1 MTSARPR
8 RFILFWLLLGGLIAS
23 CFADAVRPPGHAPM
37 VLALSKSPLSLP
49 FYVAQNQGFF
59 EAEGAAL
66 QIHEVIGGVR
76 AMQQLRRGEADL
88 ATSSDTVVMFNSF
101 VAKDFAVLGSF
112 VTSPDDLRIIVR
124 PGLDFSNAR
133 AIKGK
138 RFAVTLASASHYYLD
153 TWLLL
158 NGIDPNSITRVGMP
172 PEAMEAALAKAE
184 VDAVSTWEPFGLKIL
199 RAVPQARALTNP
211 GMHTLSFNLLVH
223 VKHLGQK
230 DAEMVKILRALE
242 RAQRFIQAEP
252 TKSLAILRERLQL
265 EPAFIEAIWPRY
277 HYRLTLNQ
285 SLLTT
290 LESEARWARQEGHVQ
305 AERLPNYLEFVYPEP
320 LRSVRRDAVGLAK

>member
-1 MTSARPR
+1 M
-8 RFILFWLLLGGLIAS
+8 LFWLLLGCLSACCTG
-23 CFADAVRPPGHAPM
+23 AVLAAGQTPL

-49 FYVAQNQGFF
+49 FYVAQKQGYFD
-59 EAEGAAL
+59 AEGVAL
-66 QIHEVIGGVR
+66 QIHDVIGGVR
-76 AMQQLRRGEADL
+76 SLQQLRRGEADL

-124 PGLDFSNAR
+124 PGLDFSNYP

-172 PEAMEAALAKAE
+172 PEAMESALAKAE
-184 VDAVSTWEPFGLKIL
+184 VDAVSTWEPFGISIL
-199 RAVPQARALTNP
+199 RAMPQAKALTNP
-211 GMHTLSFNLLVH
+211 GMHTLSFNLMVH

-230 DAEMVKILRALE
+230 DPELVKILRALE

-252 TKSLAILRERLQL
+252 VKSLAILRERLQL
-265 EPAFIEAIWPRY
+265 EATFIEAIWQRY
-277 HYRLTLNQ
+277 NYRLTLNQ

-290 LESEARWARQEGHVQ
+290 LESQARWARQEGHVQ
-305 AERLPNYLEFVYPEP
+305 SERMPNYLDFVYPEP
-320 LRSVRRDAVGLAK
+320 LRSVRRDAVGLSK